1 MTSKCTQQGK
11 NIIILQQSTAG
22 TVSNFITFATLI
34 RNKILTKQ

>member
-1 MTSKCTQQGK
+1 MAPKCNIQAE
-11 NIIILQQSTAG
+11 NIIILPQTSAG

>member
-1 MTSKCTQQGK
+1 MSSYSTMRAQ
-11 NIIILQQSTAG
+11 NIIILQQTSAG